1 MPTQGS
7 DNAGV
12 GAAAKQVAE
21 HATTIAKLEIRLA
34 TLELARKGKALA
46 IGIGLGLTAAILLL
60 FALGFALASIAAAL
74 ALAMDMWLALLIVA
88 IGLLIIIAVLG
99 FLAVKLLKR
108 GAPPVPDQAIE
119 EAKLT
124 TEAIKEGHA

>member
-7 DNAGV
+7 DNI
-12 GAAAKQVAE
+12 GAATKEVAE
-21 HATTIAKLEIRLA
+21 HASALVRLEIRLA
-34 TLELARKGKALA
+34 TLELARKAKALG
-46 IGIGLGLTAAILLL
+46 IGIGLGLAAAVLLL
-60 FALGFALASIAAAL
+60 FALGFLLASIAAAL
-74 ALAMDMWLALLIVA
+74 ALAMDTWLALLIVA
-88 IGLLIIIAVLG
+88 IILLIVIAVLG
-99 FLAVKLLKR
+99 FLAVKLMKR